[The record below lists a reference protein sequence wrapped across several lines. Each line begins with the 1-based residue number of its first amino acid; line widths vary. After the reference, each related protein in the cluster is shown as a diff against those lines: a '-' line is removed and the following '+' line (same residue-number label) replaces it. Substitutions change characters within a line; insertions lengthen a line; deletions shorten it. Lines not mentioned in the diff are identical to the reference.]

1 MPTKQEYYDAL
12 SGLAVT
18 AEAGGLAKER
28 AVLLLWFFRNVVG
41 VDDLDAY
48 EYVCDGD
55 DDGGVDALFL
65 EPSSGDDNFE
75 TLVIYQSKYTE
86 GPTQVGETAIDRLV
100 SIASKFKT
108 EAGLREF
115 LNGRVEDRL
124 RSLVTEFRLVSKLA
138 EGRYSDG
145 RLRIRLVLVT
155 SGVLNANARRLVE
168 ATNAANAS
176 GYLTVNDLNRL
187 GPLAVATTTP
197 QKRHGRIEVPCPSR
211 ERFVVGAAPNRVAVA
226 AVRATDI
233 VQWPGID
240 DRTLFDLN
248 VRREIRMNRVR
259 RQLDAAIARQSDHRD
274 FLAYHNGL
282 TVTCKSFDDSDGTK
296 LGVTDPS
303 VVNGGQSVVALFAA
317 AALGNLTD
325 DLRLTVKF
333 VEVEG
338 RPQLAKEVSRRS
350 NTQNPVNLRNLVA
363 LGGPQQRLVTEF
375 AEKYPSIYYETRPD
389 ASAPV
394 TGRMIRNDD
403 AAQLLCAVCNAIPW
417 LAVKRTLLF
426 DSDNHSLIFAENIT
440 ADHVVLVDE
449 IRQAVDLEKER
460 FPAEYR
466 RSWQL
471 TRLVAVYLVGQLI
484 RASSDPAIA
493 GILADPGAAVRR
505 PGLSDDLRG
514 LARFAAA
521 GMKLRRERFRREPT
535 AVDAFNVD
543 FKNQTRLH
551 ELRDATCDHYVV
563 QSTLEE

>member
-48 EYVCDGD
+48 QYVCDGD

-124 RSLVTEFRLVSKLA
+124 RSLVTEFRLVPKLA

-155 SGVLNANARRLVE
+155 SGVLNANAKRLVE

-197 QKRHGRIEVPCPSR
+197 QTRHGTIEVPCPSG

-403 AAQLLCAVCNAIPW
+403 AAQLLCAVCNAMPW
-417 LAVKRTLLF
+417 LAVKRTSLF

-449 IRQAVDLEKER
+449 IRQAVDFEKER

-493 GILADPGAAVRR
+493 GILADPGTAVRR
-505 PGLSDDLRG
+505 SDLSDDLRG

-521 GMKLRRERFRREPT
+521 GMRLRRERFRREPT

>member
-1 MPTKQEYYDAL
+1 MPTKQEYYDSL
-12 SGLAVT
+12 SKLAVT

-28 AVLLLWFFRNVVG
+28 AVLLLWFFRNVIG
-41 VDDLDAY
+41 VDDLEAY

-55 DDGGVDALFL
+55 DDGGVDALFR

-86 GPTQVGETAIDRLV
+86 GPTQVGETAVDRLV

-115 LNGRVEDRL
+115 LTGRVEDKL
-124 RSLVTEFRLVSKLA
+124 RSLIDEFRLVQKLA
-138 EGRYSDG
+138 EGRYDDR

-155 SGVLNANARRLVE
+155 SGLLNANAKRLVQ
-168 ATNAANAS
+168 ATNAAS
-176 GYLTVNDLNRL
+176 ETGYLTVNDLNRL
-187 GPLAVATTTP
+187 GPLAIATTTP
-197 QKRHGRIEVPCPSR
+197 QTRHGRIHVPCPR
-211 ERFVVGAAPNRVAVA
+211 GARFVVGEVPNRVAVA
-226 AVRATDI
+226 AIRSTDI

-240 DRTLFDLN
+240 DRSLFDLN

-259 RQLDAAIARQSDHRD
+259 RQLDGAIARQSDHKD

-282 TVTCKSFDDSDGTK
+282 TVTCQSFDDSDDSH
-296 LGVTDPS
+296 LSVTDPS

-317 AALGNLTD
+317 SALGKLTCE
-325 DLRLTVKF
+325 LRLTVKL

-363 LGGPQQRLVTEF
+363 LGGPQQRLVAEF
-375 AEKYPSIYYETRPD
+375 SERYPAIYYETRPD
-389 ASAPV
+389 ASAG
-394 TGRMIRNDD
+394 TSCRMIRNDD
-403 AAQLLCAVCNAIPW
+403 AAQLLCAVYNAMPW
-417 LAVKRTLLF
+417 LAVKRTSLF
-426 DSDNHSLIFAENIT
+426 DSDNHSQVFSESIE

-449 IRQAVDLEKER
+449 IKLAVDAEKVR
-460 FPAEYR
+460 FPLEYR

-471 TRLVAVYLVGQLI
+471 TRLVGVYLVGQLI
-484 RASSDPAIA
+484 RASSDLNISE
-493 GILADPGAAVRR
+493 ILAKPAAAVAR
-505 PGLSDDLRG
+505 PGLKDDLRG

-521 GMKLRRERFRREPT
+521 GMKLRRERFRRDPT
-535 AVDAFNVD
+535 TVDAFNIE
-543 FKNQTRLH
+543 FKNQARLH

>member
-155 SGVLNANARRLVE
+155 SGVLNANAKRLVE

-403 AAQLLCAVCNAIPW
+403 AAQLLCAVCNAMPW

>member
-145 RLRIRLVLVT
+145 RLRVRLVLVT
-155 SGVLNANARRLVE
+155 SGVLNTNAKRLVE

-197 QKRHGRIEVPCPSR
+197 QKRHGRIEVPCPKS

-282 TVTCKSFDDSDGTK
+282 TVTCKSFDDSDNRH

-317 AALGNLTD
+317 TALGNLTD

-389 ASAPV
+389 ATTPV

-403 AAQLLCAVCNAIPW
+403 AAQLLCAVCNAMPW
-417 LAVKRTLLF
+417 LAVKRTSLF
-426 DSDNHSLIFAENIT
+426 DSESHSLIFAENIT

-449 IRQAVDLEKER
+449 IRQAVDLEKDR

-466 RSWQL
+466 KSWQL

-505 PGLSDDLRG
+505 PRLSDDLRG

-521 GMKLRRERFRREPT
+521 GMKLRRERFRRDPT

-543 FKNQTRLH
+543 FKNQTKLH